1 MKSLIIVEKSIADYK
16 SCSFAKRDFSSFNE
30 GKFVD
35 DYTSLHLDMLHK
47 HDISIDNKFDY
58 FYETL
63 PNLVDKHVPSKKMTK
78 KDIKLRSK
86 PWITSKIVRLIR
98 YRDRLKKKL
107 KRKFTPDNEFLYKK
121 FRNRVVS
128 ELRTSRAAYYNQ
140 YFLTQ
145 RQYEKALV
153 RHKINYQYQT

>member
-1 MKSLIIVEKSIADYK
+1 
-16 SCSFAKRDFSSFNE
+16 
-30 GKFVD
+30 
-35 DYTSLHLDMLHK
+35 MLHK

-63 PNLVDKHVPSKKMTK
+63 SNLVDKHVPSKKMTK

-107 KRKFTPDNEFLYKK
+107 KRKFTPDNEFLYNK

-128 ELRTSRAAYYNQ
+128 ELRTSSAAAITNT
-140 YFLTQ
+140 F
-145 RQYEKALV
+145 
-153 RHKINYQYQT
+153 

>member
-1 MKSLIIVEKSIADYK
+1 MMTHYLLPHILHPTRVTDHSATIIDNIFTNITEFNSKSGNILCEISDHFPQFIIIEKSIADCK

-35 DYTSLHLDMLHK
+35 DYASSDMNMLHK

-63 PNLVDKHVPSKKMTK
+63 SNLVDKYIPSKKMTK

-98 YRDRLKKKL
+98 D
-107 KRKFTPDNEFLYKK
+107 
-121 FRNRVVS
+121 
-128 ELRTSRAAYYNQ
+128 
-140 YFLTQ
+140 
-145 RQYEKALV
+145 
-153 RHKINYQYQT
+153 

>member
-1 MKSLIIVEKSIADYK
+1 M
-16 SCSFAKRDFSSFNE
+16 AKVF
-30 GKFVD
+30 FVKLSKAR
-35 DYTSLHLDMLHK
+35 TLPWNT

-63 PNLVDKHVPSKKMTK
+63 SNLVDKHVPSKKMTK

-140 YFLTQ
+140 YFFDTQ